1 MPVSRNRTRWWRG
14 VLFLF
19 TAFFIIAID
28 QVSKEWIRI
37 NIPSGG
43 LLTRIGCLSIVNIQN
58 TGAAFGILQNQSVLL
73 SIVSIAGIIIILIFF
88 KYIVDLGVSGVIA
101 LSMIFA
107 GAVGN
112 QIDRFRYGYVTDFIY
127 VRIWDNLFW
136 PAFNVADSAIT
147 IGSIS
152 LAIIILIGLR
162 KKCGTAG
169 NTGER
174 EGGESGSQNISS

>member
-1 MPVSRNRTRWWRG
+1 
-14 VLFLF
+14 
-19 TAFFIIAID
+19 
-28 QVSKEWIRI
+28 
-37 NIPSGG
+37 
-43 LLTRIGCLSIVNIQN
+43 
-58 TGAAFGILQNQSVLL
+58 
-73 SIVSIAGIIIILIFF
+73 
-88 KYIVDLGVSGVIA
+88 
-101 LSMIFA
+101 MIFA

-162 KKCGTAG
+162 KKRGTAG